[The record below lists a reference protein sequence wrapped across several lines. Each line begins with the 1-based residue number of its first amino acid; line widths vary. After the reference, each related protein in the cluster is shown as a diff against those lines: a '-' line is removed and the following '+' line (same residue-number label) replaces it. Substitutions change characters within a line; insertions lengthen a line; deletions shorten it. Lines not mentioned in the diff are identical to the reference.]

1 MLAYL
6 RLFRWPNL
14 FVVALTQYLLRYAI
28 ILPILKVHNLEAG
41 LSHFSFALLVLAT
54 LLITAAGYAIN
65 DYFDLRTDRIN
76 KPDKIVLGKSISRR
90 KAILFHSFFNI
101 AGIIIGTY
109 VSVIA
114 GHWPLIIIF
123 FVIPLLLWLYSI
135 RYKRRFLVG
144 NIIVSILAAFVI
156 AIVWM
161 FEFQAMN
168 LANPE
173 LNNAILNINF
183 YVRFYALFAFL
194 TTLVREII
202 KDVEDIK
209 GDTRTGCKTIPVMA
223 GISATKRLII
233 LLLVIII
240 FFVLYVQIYLEK
252 NDFNLLFGYL
262 IFFVQLPLIYSI
274 QKTISAMEKH
284 DYTVLS
290 KIAKFIMVGGVLTML
305 VFYFYIKEGFAVI

>member
-28 ILPILKVHNLEAG
+28 ILPILKVHNLESG

-54 LLITAAGYAIN
+54 LLITAAGYTIN

-76 KPDKIVLGKSISRR
+76 KPDEIVLGRSISRR
-90 KAILFHSFFNI
+90 KAILFHSIFNLM
-101 AGIIIGTY
+101 GLIIGTY
-109 VSVIA
+109 VSIKT

-123 FVIPLLLWLYSI
+123 LVIPLLLWLYSI
-135 RYKRRFLVG
+135 RYKRRFFIG
-144 NIIVSILAAFVI
+144 NFIVAVMAAFVI
-156 AIVWM
+156 AIVWI

-168 LANPE
+168 LTAADGNI
-173 LNNAILNINF
+173 AILNIT
-183 YVRFYALFAFL
+183 YLVRFYALFAFL

-209 GDTRTGCKTIPVMA
+209 GDTKTGCKTIPVMA
-223 GISATKRLII
+223 GITATKKIII

-240 FFVLYVQIYLEK
+240 FFVLIIQVYLEK
-252 NDFNLLFGYL
+252 IDFNLLFGYL

-274 QKTISAMEKH
+274 QKTIGAMEKH
-284 DYTVLS
+284 DYTMLS
-290 KIAKFIMVGGVLTML
+290 KITKFIMVGGVLTML